1 MPLARLARSIAVAA
15 LLAGFAAHAEDAPV
29 PAKLE
34 PSHHNK
40 FENDVVRIL
49 DVEVPSGGATQFHT
63 HSVDYPYLMIFDA
76 TLKNEL
82 PGKSPVDLPI
92 KAGLIGYYRAS
103 QGAYTH
109 RFVNAGSTPF
119 RAIGIELVGNRLS
132 TADTPALSEASG
144 FKSALDNERV
154 RAYRIALAPGASAG
168 PATVSGPS
176 VLVSM
181 GDGSLERVVGDHAV
195 ERIALTPAKF
205 EWNAGPTTWLL
216 RNAGDR
222 PIELVWFEIK

>member
-1 MPLARLARSIAVAA
+1 MPLARLTRLLAVAA
-15 LLAGFAAHAEDAPV
+15 LAVGLVAHADDTPV

-40 FENDVVRIL
+40 FENAVVRIL
-49 DVEVPSGGATQFHT
+49 DVEVAPGGATQFHT

-82 PGKSPVDLPI
+82 PGKAPTDLPI

-109 RFVNAGSTPF
+109 RFVNAGATPF
-119 RAIGIELVGNRLS
+119 RAIGIELVGSRLAA
-132 TADTPALSEASG
+132 ADTPALAETAG
-144 FKSALDNERV
+144 FKTALDNERV

-168 PATVSGPS
+168 PATVAGPS

-181 GDGSLERVVGDHAV
+181 GDGTLERIVGDHAAERV
-195 ERIALTPAKF
+195 ELTPAKF